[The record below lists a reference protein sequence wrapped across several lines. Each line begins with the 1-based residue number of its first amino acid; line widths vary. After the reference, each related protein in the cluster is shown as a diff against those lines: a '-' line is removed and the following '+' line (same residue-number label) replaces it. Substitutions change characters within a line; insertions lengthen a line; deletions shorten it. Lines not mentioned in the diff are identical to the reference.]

1 MEKSF
6 FKSRWM
12 RFTGWVMAVVM
23 AIVVLLTIIANSSYV
38 QDKLI
43 GLATEALSKKLN
55 TEVKI
60 GRIDLNLLSQHASF
74 YDITLKDQQQCDML
88 KVKEIWAN
96 LRLLPLLRGQ
106 LALRSVKVSDIH
118 LLILKPEDGPANY
131 QFLIDATKKKPQQKE
146 EKKGKG
152 LKVDVNNAIVDNI
165 HINYNHEP
173 YDIAQAAYH
182 HQYGKHSVTVH
193 HLKMD
198 WRTYTKKGITD
209 WNMDSGLLTV
219 NIADDGEKSID
230 IKGLNIFCDNH
241 RPRRN
246 TDKPHHGAFDEG
258 HLDVTTDLNI
268 DVLHIGKDSV
278 TARLTRGCARDT
290 VAGINLTDLKS
301 NITIIG
307 KEVHLTNALI
317 QQTSTRLDIPKAEI
331 MLPDKNKGTTL
342 RYEAD
347 TIYGRVILKDIA
359 KPFAPVLKNFSI
371 PLNLRVGLNGTDQGM
386 NFRGIHVNSDD
397 KKLVINATGN
407 LRNLTDSKKL
417 TLYFR
422 VHDLV
427 AKPGI
432 KDKIINQFTVKKY
445 MMYQLYALGV
455 IKYHGE
461 FDILWKKQKFR
472 GLLNTEKGDI
482 NFNLQID
489 GNNKYLTGKVST
501 DSLKLGELFQL
512 KRLKD
517 IDCSA
522 TFNIDISK
530 QRTAEMR
537 KEKGGKLPIGSV
549 KADIKKVGYKT
560 IFFKNIIADIQSD
573 GALAHGSVTVKGN
586 LTDLMLEFSFT
597 NTDEMHKMKVKPR
610 LKFRKYIKDDD

>member
-1 MEKSF
+1 
-6 FKSRWM
+6 
-12 RFTGWVMAVVM
+12 MAVVM
-23 AIVVLLTIIANSSYV
+23 AIVLLLTIIANSSYV

-74 YDITLKDQQQCDML
+74 YDITLKDQQQRDML

-106 LALRSVKVSDIH
+106 LALRSVKVSDIR
-118 LLILKPEDGPANY
+118 LLILEPEDGPANY

-230 IKGLNIFCDNH
+230 IKGLNICCDNH

-278 TARLTRGCARDT
+278 TARLTRGCAKDT